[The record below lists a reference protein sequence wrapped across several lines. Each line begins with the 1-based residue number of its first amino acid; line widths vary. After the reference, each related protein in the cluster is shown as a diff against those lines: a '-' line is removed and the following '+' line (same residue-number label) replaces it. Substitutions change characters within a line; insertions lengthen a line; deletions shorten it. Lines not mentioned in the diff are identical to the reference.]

1 MFLYLFSD
9 PKIDHEILRLNTD
22 SLHLSYWGER
32 TINFTILDGS
42 WNHICLTWNSKENG
56 QWFLYING
64 VVQIE
69 GIEFGSDQELPIGLV
84 LVFNRT
90 FSSCF
95 WKKS

>member
-9 PKIDHEILRLNTD
+9 AKIDQEILKLNTD
-22 SLHLSYWGER
+22 SLHLYYWGER

-42 WNHICLTWNSKENG
+42 WNHICLTWNSEENG

-69 GIEFGSDQELPIGLV
+69 GIGFGSEGY
-84 LVFNRT
+84 FR
-90 FSSCF
+90 FSYARAYKGPFVKLLIFVS
-95 WKKS
+95 